1 MDFFIRDTQN
11 MIPVEVKAR
20 VGATPSLNKLIN
32 SNSFPDIP
40 RHKMGDK
47 TKPPKYRI
55 QRHYLYISLLLLF
68 PTKKMDRQ

>member
-32 SNSFPDIP
+32 SNSFPDI
-40 RHKMGDK
+40 KWGIK
-47 TKPPKYRI
+47 LTKPPKHRI
-55 QRHYLYISLLLLF
+55 QRHNLYISLLLLF